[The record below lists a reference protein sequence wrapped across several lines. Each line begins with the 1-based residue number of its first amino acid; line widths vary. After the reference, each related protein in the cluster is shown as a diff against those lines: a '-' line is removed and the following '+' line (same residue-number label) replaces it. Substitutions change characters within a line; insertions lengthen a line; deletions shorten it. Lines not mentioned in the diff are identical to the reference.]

1 MVNYGIFVRLEA
13 REGKEA
19 DVEELLSQ
27 ALDLVNEEAGTTVW
41 FGVRFGP
48 GSFAIFDAFA
58 EAHDREDHLGG
69 KVAAALM
76 ARSAE
81 LFKKPPV
88 IEMADVLA
96 AKLP

>member
-1 MVNYGIFVRLEA
+1 MVNCGLFVRMEA

-19 DVEELLSQ
+19 DVTDFLTQ
-27 ALDLVNEEAGTTVW
+27 ALDLANEEAGTTVW
-41 FGVRFGP
+41 YAVRFGP
-48 GSFAIFDAFA
+48 SSFAIFDAFEDNNA
-58 EAHDREDHLGG
+58 REDHLGG

-81 LFKKPPV
+81 LFKKAPV

-96 AKLP
+96 AKMP

>member
-1 MVNYGIFVRLEA
+1 MVNCGLFVRMEA

-19 DVEELLSQ
+19 DVTDFLTQ

-41 FGVRFGP
+41 YAVRFGP
-48 GSFAIFDAFA
+48 SSFAIFDAFEDNNA
-58 EAHDREDHLGG
+58 REDHLGG

-81 LFKKPPV
+81 LFKKAPV

-96 AKLP
+96 AKMP

>member
-1 MVNYGIFVRLEA
+1 MVKCGLFVRLEA

-19 DVEELLSQ
+19 DVADFLTQ
-27 ALDLVNEEAGTTVW
+27 ALDLVNEEEFTPVW
-41 FGVRFGP
+41 FALRFGP
-48 GSFAIFDAFA
+48 GSFAIFDAF
-58 EAHDREDHLGG
+58 ESSDEREDHLGG

-81 LFKKPPV
+81 LFKTPPV

-96 AKLP
+96 VKLP